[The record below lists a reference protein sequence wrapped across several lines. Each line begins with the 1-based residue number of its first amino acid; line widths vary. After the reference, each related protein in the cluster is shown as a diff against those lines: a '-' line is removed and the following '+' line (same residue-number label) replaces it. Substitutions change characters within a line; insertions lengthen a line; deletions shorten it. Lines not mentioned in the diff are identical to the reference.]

1 MEFTPYAFIDAVISF
16 LPFYNACEK
25 LSSYWGKA
33 RYIERTSLQAYA
45 DVRNHEMSLINAN
58 LPTTDFRQIFI
69 SSLPFGDDAHS
80 EFNRDEF
87 IDAITNP
94 PSTRRRQVLQLNWLD
109 KNELDAVGRF
119 PCGLLIDAVNG
130 NFGIIRIDQVVN
142 YAKELE
148 NLFLR
153 IVDHGLPGHIHISES
168 DITSTTIAIIMENIV
183 ASKCSEIYLH
193 PRELTVTMESLRKF
207 LKKWNESPCTV
218 KLDVRVSRT
227 IGKEELENA
236 CGFQLTRSSS
246 QCVNDKKGVRISTVS
261 KGLSISLNFQLE
273 TRP

>member
-153 IVDHGLPGHIHISES
+153 IVDHGDVFHWAKNVFRCSLVTVAPSGSRKSLEILEAEQFSNINSEVPPGHDSSSWVKAEVP
-168 DITSTTIAIIMENIV
+168 TSRIV
-183 ASKCSEIYLH
+183 AVRKYEIHGFQGY
-193 PRELTVTMESLRKF
+193 
-207 LKKWNESPCTV
+207 
-218 KLDVRVSRT
+218 VRVIYVYAS
-227 IGKEELENA
+227 GHL
-236 CGFQLTRSSS
+236 
-246 QCVNDKKGVRISTVS
+246 IS
-261 KGLSISLNFQLE
+261 
-273 TRP
+273 